1 MVHRRL
7 DCLCGTERRCDEQ
20 LPRVHFQAPDMAK
33 SRMPQGVHLETGQL
47 DGLMG
52 DCWAWAIFFGGEW
65 ANGIC
70 QSFLSRQIQENLV
83 LFSYFLKDSKESRMC
98 FSLTNLVERI
108 AQDTNGAPHRY
119 VTALIYL
126 DTLPASGDGATTFP
140 CAMAPEPVQ
149 RAGRELYNQG
159 GQHTSNVSDPELE
172 TLAQELLDAS
182 EEYCGFSALPEQGKL
197 VLFFTRG
204 DDGAVDPMS
213 WHGGARVSAAGDF
226 GGKWMLQ
233 IFKTLPPEIRSQKD
247 LLKRFSARCRRPPE
261 FVCDKV
267 CHRLGT
273 DLLEAR
279 EKVAASPQNFEPS
292 QPSLPYLQLRM
303 RHRLLGPESAVLEKW
318 SP

>member
-1 MVHRRL
+1 
-7 DCLCGTERRCDEQ
+7 
-20 LPRVHFQAPDMAK
+20 
-33 SRMPQGVHLETGQL
+33 
-47 DGLMG
+47 
-52 DCWAWAIFFGGEW
+52 
-65 ANGIC
+65 
-70 QSFLSRQIQENLV
+70 
-83 LFSYFLKDSKESRMC
+83 MC
-98 FSLTNLVERI
+98 FSLTNLVRI

-140 CAMAPEPVQ
+140 CAMAPEAVQ
-149 RAGRELYNQG
+149 RAGRELYKQG

-182 EEYCGFSALPEQGKL
+182 EEYSGFSALPEQGKL
-197 VLFFTRG
+197 VIFFTRG

-213 WHGGARVSAAGDF
+213 WHGGARVCAAGDF

-247 LLKRFSARCRRPPE
+247 LLKCFAARCRRPPE

-273 DLLEAR
+273 DLLEAGA
-279 EKVAASPQNFEPS
+279 KV
-292 QPSLPYLQLRM
+292 LPT
-303 RHRLLGPESAVLEKW
+303 EF
-318 SP
+318 